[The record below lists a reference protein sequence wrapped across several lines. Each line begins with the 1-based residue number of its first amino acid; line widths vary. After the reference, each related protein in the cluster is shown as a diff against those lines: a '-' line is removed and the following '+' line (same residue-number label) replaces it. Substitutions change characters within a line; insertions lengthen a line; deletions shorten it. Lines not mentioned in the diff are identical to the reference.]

1 MYRAKRP
8 ARTHTASERF
18 VWPNVTGKSNA
29 DNKSTCDLENVSTQA
44 RNAPCAPLH
53 VQLVEQEHLKPSL
66 YSCPGSVWAKGKC
79 LHVKS
84 GCRLFGEENVI
95 RITHDDVHQLGVI
108 NHPQASEE
116 WIEIIDKPTSTSSDM
131 DKLDDGKHVAVQN
144 VV

>member
-1 MYRAKRP
+1 MF
-8 ARTHTASERF
+8 ARE
-18 VWPNVTGKSNA
+18 VW
-29 DNKSTCDLENVSTQA
+29 L
-44 RNAPCAPLH
+44 
-53 VQLVEQEHLKPSL
+53 
-66 YSCPGSVWAKGKC
+66 
-79 LHVKS
+79 
-84 GCRLFGEENVI
+84 LFIWGENVI